1 MRGVT
6 VLLILSS
13 FITGCG
19 GSKNSSG
26 RGAAAAPPLVT
37 DWVPEKIKIRCAK
50 DITCPPQVGLLI
62 FVFPEAEGVHKIRK
76 CTAFQ
81 MGPMQ
86 IMSNGHCDFS
96 AQAQGY
102 FITALTSPVGR
113 QVRKITRL
121 IAKKFTPHRNTA
133 RPDLDSGRPDVA
145 TFELDEPIP
154 QTSLALAT
162 LNDPPFQKLV
172 GFVLNPAP
180 NNHFVIDRVDCDVR
194 RHEAF
199 FPYNFSDNPDV
210 LTVYNCATRKGNSGG
225 PFFAPG
231 SAKVQAIGSGS
242 SDPADNQR
250 RLNRPLRNFENHG
263 SVRATHARCLEAPS
277 GACTQVDENSHSSR
291 FTELQR
297 KTSQERGDGGELE
310 FNEWAEILPTRR
322 VPGN

>member
-19 GSKNSSG
+19 GYKNSSG
-26 RGAAAAPPLVT
+26 KGAAAAPPLVT
-37 DWVPEKIKIRCAK
+37 DWVPEKIEIRCAK

-62 FVFPEAEGVHKIRK
+62 FVFPEVEGVHKIRK

-81 MGPMQ
+81 TAAKQ

-96 AQAQGY
+96 VEAQGY

-113 QVRKITRL
+113 QVRKVTRV
-121 IAKKFTPHRNTA
+121 IAKKFTPHRNAA
-133 RPDLDSGRPDVA
+133 RPDLDSGRPDAA
-145 TFELDEPIP
+145 TFELDAPVR
-154 QTSLALAT
+154 QTPLALAA
-162 LNDPPFQKLV
+162 LNDPPYEKLI

-180 NNHFVIDRVDCDVR
+180 NNNYVIDRVDCDVR

-199 FPYNFSDNPDV
+199 FPYNLGDNPDV

-225 PFFAPG
+225 PLFAPG
-231 SAKVQAIGSGS
+231 SAKVQAIGQGSG
-242 SDPADNQR
+242 DPSETQR
-250 RLNRPLRNFENHG
+250 RLNRPLRNFETHW
-263 SVRATHARCLEAPS
+263 SVKATNARCLDAP
-277 GACTQVDENSHSSR
+277 ADVCKQVDESGHSSR

-297 KTSQERGDGGELE
+297 KASEERGGGELE

-322 VPGN
+322 